1 MHNLPRKQTFFFYPF
16 LHLLRYDEKK
26 EKIRT
31 KKRNR
36 KEEEEEKTLNVI
48 DIYFIDHQFLIDKKF
63 LVVRFHDIS

>member
-1 MHNLPRKQTFFFYPF
+1 